1 MNRSSFVSKLFT
13 PVITLLVL
21 AYFGYQIY
29 GYVSDPFSTTLA
41 YTYQVEDTVDI
52 SGYVV
57 RQEQVLTGDAGG
69 LMRLRKNEGERI
81 GTGGAVATVYADQ
94 ASLDRQNEIETLN
107 NRIEQLE
114 YAQESMLGAEVT
126 LKLDSQIARSL
137 LDYRTVVAAGRL
149 DAAESRGQ
157 ELRSL
162 VLKRDYTYS
171 GTEDL
176 SGQLQELKNQLKT
189 LRSQAANS
197 VKTIRSPRSG
207 LFSAVVDGYES
218 VLTPDSLSALTP
230 SALNK
235 LSSAEIPAN
244 TGKLI
249 LGDNWYY
256 VGVVSAQEAQTLQ
269 TRQNRL
275 GTGES
280 LSLRFTKN
288 VDRDLSVTLL
298 SVGAEENGRCV
309 VTFQGNTYLQE
320 LTLLRRQSAEII
332 LDTTDGLRVPLAALR
347 VATQTVTEKDPETEE
362 TTSKEVN
369 VTGVYC
375 VSGAKARFK
384 PVEVLLTG
392 DDYAVVR
399 SAGSTEKLRLRP
411 VTRSSLPH
419 GICMTEKLFHKER
432 EGCSMSIQTNIQEVR
447 QRIAAACGEC
457 GRDPKE
463 ITLVGASKMND
474 AAACR
479 EAIAAGIDVLG
490 ENRVQEMTE
499 KMSQNA
505 YDGAPLHFI
514 GHLQRNKVKQ
524 VVGKVAL
531 IQSVGSLP
539 LLEAVEKEAEKQD
552 IVQDILLEVNIG
564 GEEAKSGFAPA
575 QLEDAARAAQAMSH
589 VRVRGL
595 MTIPPADSD
604 RDTNIRY
611 FQEVRALY
619 VDINEKLFHN
629 ELKCL
634 SMGMSGDFE
643 DAIRN
648 GATMVR
654 VGTAIFGARYYPT

>member
-69 LMRLRKNEGERI
+69 LMRLRKNEGERV

-137 LDYRTVVAAGRL
+137 LDYRTVVAA
-149 DAAESRGQ
+149 
-157 ELRSL
+157 SL

-235 LSSAEIPAN
+235 LSPAEIPAN

-362 TTSKEVN
+362 TASKEVN

-384 PVEVLLTG
+384 QVEVLLTG

-411 VTRSSLPH
+411 GDEIIV
-419 GICMTEKLFHKER
+419 
-432 EGCSMSIQTNIQEVR
+432 
-447 QRIAAACGEC
+447 AA
-457 GRDPKE
+457 RD
-463 ITLVGASKMND
+463 L
-474 AAACR
+474 
-479 EAIAAGIDVLG
+479 
-490 ENRVQEMTE
+490 
-499 KMSQNA
+499 
-505 YDGAPLHFI
+505 YDG
-514 GHLQRNKVKQ
+514 KV
-524 VVGKVAL
+524 V
-531 IQSVGSLP
+531 S
-539 LLEAVEKEAEKQD
+539 
-552 IVQDILLEVNIG
+552 
-564 GEEAKSGFAPA
+564 
-575 QLEDAARAAQAMSH
+575 
-589 VRVRGL
+589 
-595 MTIPPADSD
+595 
-604 RDTNIRY
+604 
-611 FQEVRALY
+611 
-619 VDINEKLFHN
+619 
-629 ELKCL
+629 
-634 SMGMSGDFE
+634 
-643 DAIRN
+643 
-648 GATMVR
+648 
-654 VGTAIFGARYYPT
+654 

>member
-69 LMRLRKNEGERI
+69 LMRLRKNEGERV

-235 LSSAEIPAN
+235 LSPAELPAN

-288 VDRDLSVTLL
+288 VDRGP
-298 SVGAEENGRCV
+298 VGHAVVRGRGGKRPLCGD
-309 VTFQGNTYLQE
+309 FQGNTYLQE

-362 TTSKEVN
+362 TASKEVN

-411 VTRSSLPH
+411 GDEIIV
-419 GICMTEKLFHKER
+419 
-432 EGCSMSIQTNIQEVR
+432 
-447 QRIAAACGEC
+447 AA
-457 GRDPKE
+457 RD
-463 ITLVGASKMND
+463 L
-474 AAACR
+474 
-479 EAIAAGIDVLG
+479 
-490 ENRVQEMTE
+490 
-499 KMSQNA
+499 
-505 YDGAPLHFI
+505 YDG
-514 GHLQRNKVKQ
+514 KV
-524 VVGKVAL
+524 V
-531 IQSVGSLP
+531 S
-539 LLEAVEKEAEKQD
+539 
-552 IVQDILLEVNIG
+552 
-564 GEEAKSGFAPA
+564 
-575 QLEDAARAAQAMSH
+575 
-589 VRVRGL
+589 
-595 MTIPPADSD
+595 
-604 RDTNIRY
+604 
-611 FQEVRALY
+611 
-619 VDINEKLFHN
+619 
-629 ELKCL
+629 
-634 SMGMSGDFE
+634 
-643 DAIRN
+643 
-648 GATMVR
+648 
-654 VGTAIFGARYYPT
+654 

>member
-69 LMRLRKNEGERI
+69 LMRLRKNEGERV

-235 LSSAEIPAN
+235 LSPAEIPAN

-362 TTSKEVN
+362 TASKEVN

-411 VTRSSLPH
+411 GDEIIVAARDLYD
-419 GICMTEKLFHKER
+419 G
-432 EGCSMSIQTNIQEVR
+432 SMSIQANIQEVR

-499 KMSQNA
+499 KLSQNA

-539 LLEAVEKEAEKQD
+539 LLEAVEKEAEKQE